1 MASTLIC
8 HICGQKLVLFD
19 SCIKRRHG
27 KIRCTHCG
35 APISYDLDSRKIQKS
50 GFWAAKECPF
60 DISAK
65 NRLLTRSKKDN
76 TQNTLQK
83 QNNPFHAKAGFEK
96 FDLKTGTVTKSDSRS
111 SKRTLPKTPV
121 TSPQKHKKHLPVNW
135 PKVSYK
141 KPAVSSFKRISKISS
156 FWQKIKKI
164 WSGKAK

>member
-27 KIRCTHCG
+27 KVRCTRCG
-35 APISYDLDSRKIQKS
+35 APVSYHLDSRKIQKS
-50 GFWAAKECPF
+50 GFWATKECPF

-65 NRLLTRSKKDN
+65 NRMLARLKPDN
-76 TQNTLQK
+76 LQNTWQEQK
-83 QNNPFHAKAGFEK
+83 NPFHAKAGFEK
-96 FDLKTGTVTKSDSRS
+96 FNLKTGTVTKSDSRS
-111 SKRTLPKTPV
+111 SKRTLPKTLV
-121 TSPQKHKKHLPVNW
+121 TSSQTHKKHLPVNL

-141 KPAVSSFKRISKISS
+141 KTTVSSFKRISKISS

>member
-27 KIRCTHCG
+27 KVRCTRCG
-35 APISYDLDSRKIQKS
+35 APVSYDLDSRKIQKS

-65 NRLLTRSKKDN
+65 NRMLDRLKKDN
-76 TQNTLQK
+76 LQNTWQEQK
-83 QNNPFHAKAGFEK
+83 NPFHAKAGFEK

-111 SKRTLPKTPV
+111 SKRTLPKTLV
-121 TSPQKHKKHLPVNW
+121 TSSQTHKKHLPVNW

-141 KPAVSSFKRISKISS
+141 KTTVSSFKRISKISS